1 MRAAPCL
8 TLLLA
13 TPISAF
19 LKPVA
24 PESAMGDLIATM
36 FMPIIGVLLSNG
48 LYFSGLPA
56 VYRAQKTGTLGDL
69 NVLPL
74 AIMSLSTTSWLAYAL
89 SVPNIF
95 IVLSN
100 LPGVIVAMS
109 YTVLTLPL
117 IKTAPE
123 RRQVQFVMIAG
134 ATVIPILWCIIIFA
148 RLDNARR
155 SFTLGAFASFLCII
169 LFASPLST
177 ISEVISSRNSVS
189 IYAPLT
195 AAQARRVHAPFL
207 TAERLQPAS

>member
-1 MRAAPCL
+1 
-8 TLLLA
+8 
-13 TPISAF
+13 
-19 LKPVA
+19 
-24 PESAMGDLIATM
+24 
-36 FMPIIGVLLSNG
+36 
-48 LYFSGLPA
+48 
-56 VYRAQKTGTLGDL
+56 
-69 NVLPL
+69 
-74 AIMSLSTTSWLAYAL
+74 
-89 SVPNIF
+89 
-95 IVLSN
+95 
-100 LPGVIVAMS
+100 MS